1 MDPRLEL
8 AQMLLR
14 KANDD
19 LAMARLLARDAAS
32 PAWGIAFH
40 VQQAVEKS
48 LKAVLSSGGIEY
60 PRTHSILMLLD
71 LLSDNGWN
79 VPIDQKR
86 LIALT
91 PYGTVIRYD
100 DMDSSPSEVVGPEEW
115 SEMLALAGEATAWA
129 EGQILS

>member
-8 AQMLLR
+8 AQTLLG
-14 KANDD
+14 KASDD
-19 LAMARLLARDAAS
+19 LAIARLLAREAGS

-48 LKAVLSSGGIEY
+48 LKAVLSSRGIGY

-71 LLSDNGWN
+71 LLSDNGWK

-86 LIALT
+86 LIELT
-91 PYGTVIRYD
+91 PFGTVIRYD
-100 DMDSSPSEVVGPEEW
+100 DLEPPAVEAA
-115 SEMLALAGEATAWA
+115 ALAEWLDLLTLAAEVTAWA
-129 EGQILS
+129 AGQIAD